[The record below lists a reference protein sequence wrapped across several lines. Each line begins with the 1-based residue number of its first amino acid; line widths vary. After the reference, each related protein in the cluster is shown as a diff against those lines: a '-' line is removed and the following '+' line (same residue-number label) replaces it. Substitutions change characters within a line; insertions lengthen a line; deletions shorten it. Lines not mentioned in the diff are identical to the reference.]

1 MPRVCFEEKP
11 VINTFY
17 DDVEVCKRG
26 GKKKKAK
33 KTKPYISNVNKVIVN
48 LTQGNRR
55 RMTAPKQQFANQPK
69 ALQSITYSNP
79 VAPSHFDN
87 RPASTHNEPM
97 KIAKDTI
104 EEKVPRSIPTFA
116 SLENPFGLCP
126 ADSKAQRATPSRTP
140 VGGVLSSAPITAIAQ
155 QTLAKS
161 RELLQRMRD
170 RPSYFPPAGRDN
182 IPPPR
187 QAEQDIARP
196 SNFIPLVAAQPETRE
211 VVQQRMQDQPIRG
224 LVRRRLDES
233 SGSNERMSAYQKQ
246 VAEHRARREASD
258 PIPVSSNRSTYY
270 NPGLTPRSAFPM
282 RSISDSDEKE
292 APSKKRGGSVF

>member
-33 KTKPYISNVNKVIVN
+33 KTKVPHISNVNKVIVN

-55 RMTAPKQQFANQPK
+55 RMTAPKQHFANQPK
-69 ALQSITYSNP
+69 SLQSVSYSNP
-79 VAPSHFDN
+79 IAPSHFDN
-87 RPASTHNEPM
+87 RPANTHNNPM
-97 KIAKDTI
+97 TIAKDTI

-116 SLENPFGLCP
+116 ALENPFGLCP
-126 ADSKAQRATPSRTP
+126 ADSKPQRAIPSRIP

-155 QTLAKS
+155 QTLTKA
-161 RELLQRMRD
+161 RD
-170 RPSYFPPAGRDN
+170 VLKQSQNLPSYFPPAGRDN

-187 QAEQDIARP
+187 QAEQDVARP
-196 SNFIPLVAAQPETRE
+196 SNFEPLTAAQPESRE
-211 VVQQRMQDQPIRG
+211 VAQQRMQDQPIRG
-224 LVRRRLDES
+224 LVGRRLDES

-246 VAEHRARREASD
+246 VAEHKAKVTESRRFL
-258 PIPVSSNRSTYY
+258 SS
-270 NPGLTPRSAFPM
+270 PGITKP
-282 RSISDSDEKE
+282 DEGKEE

>member
-33 KTKPYISNVNKVIVN
+33 KTKVPHISNVNKVIVN

-55 RMTAPKQQFANQPK
+55 RMTAPKQHFANQPK
-69 ALQSITYSNP
+69 ALQSISYSNP

-87 RPASTHNEPM
+87 RPASTHTEPM
-97 KIAKDTI
+97 KIVKDSV

-126 ADSKAQRATPSRTP
+126 ADSKPQRAIPSRTP

-155 QTLAKS
+155 QTLAKA
-161 RELLQRMRD
+161 RD
-170 RPSYFPPAGRDN
+170 VLKQSQNLPSYFPPAGRDN

-196 SNFIPLVAAQPETRE
+196 SNFIPLVAAQPEPRE
-211 VVQQRMQDQPIRG
+211 IAQQRMQDQPIRG
-224 LVRRRLDES
+224 LVGRRLDES

-246 VAEHRARREASD
+246 VAEHKAKVTESRRFLS
-258 PIPVSSNRSTYY
+258 
-270 NPGLTPRSAFPM
+270 GLGITKP
-282 RSISDSDEKE
+282 DEGKEE